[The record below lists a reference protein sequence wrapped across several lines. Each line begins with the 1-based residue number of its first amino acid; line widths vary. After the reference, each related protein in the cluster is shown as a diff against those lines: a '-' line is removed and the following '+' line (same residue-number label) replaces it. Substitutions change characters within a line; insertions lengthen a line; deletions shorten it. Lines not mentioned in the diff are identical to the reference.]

1 MNDDQITRGDDTE
14 IQEPEPRTEIVT
26 IHPKADCM
34 CFVEACPLH
43 SMAAEMFIA
52 LNEAYNLAQ
61 EVGEGDAKI
70 QIGDVIDT
78 LGVTLGKLSERVRMG

>member
-1 MNDDQITRGDDTE
+1 MNDDQITRGDDAE
-14 IQEPEPRTEIVT
+14 IQEMEPRTEIVT

-61 EVGEGDAKI
+61 EVSEGDGKI
-70 QIGDVIDT
+70 QIGDVVDT
-78 LGVTLGKLSERVRMG
+78 LGVTLGKLSERVHLG

>member
-1 MNDDQITRGDDTE
+1 MNDDQITQNDDTE
-14 IQEPEPRTEIVT
+14 IQEPEPTPGIVT

-34 CFVEACPLH
+34 CFVETCPLH

-61 EVGEGDAKI
+61 EVGAGDGKI
-70 QIGDVIDT
+70 QIGGVIDT
-78 LGVTLGKLSERVRMG
+78 LGVTLGKLSDRVRLG

>member
-1 MNDDQITRGDDTE
+1 MNEDQIARGDDAE
-14 IQEPEPRTEIVT
+14 IQEMEPRTEIVT

-52 LNEAYNLAQ
+52 LTQALDTARSAAETHELSN
-61 EVGEGDAKI
+61 I
-70 QIGDVIDT
+70 HDVI
-78 LGVTLGKLSERVRMG
+78 VTLEVTLSKLSERVRMG